1 MNPTNPQPTNNPQE
15 GKTMEDKNNTRR
27 ALWTRIDGSTTE
39 GPADEMMQL
48 YAASGFS
55 GSLQAIEP
63 GESMLDALTIDLDED
78 EDEPEPE
85 YPANWQTVNVG
96 PGEEDTDDDPTEDAT
111 PHEVVTVTP
120 SATVGRVEFHQA
132 LAGDPNEYTYG
143 RAVRAEYEAEQRNPV
158 IVDTRTRAEQ
168 TADAEADSAQWEKM
182 GLTGPRLW
190 QVAGTQMG
198 AGAVAKWN
206 RERRDLANLPR
217 LTDAAAEIR
226 SKVKA
231 ERREDLTVDEPHK
244 LRLENDGGV
253 LVLHHPDWR
262 HSDALR
268 LEPVGMR
275 AFLSNYG
282 RSTAKGTS
290 PILPPMGFLQSCT
303 PDEIVKLWNSRAPRI
318 MAGPSRVLRTRI
330 APDGY
335 YRSVFAVV
343 SEQYAAVDIDQTVQ
357 MLADTIGPDATAE
370 LAYNATDT
378 VLHYEVAS
386 MRDQPPTVGEFWKV
400 GFKGSTGDAANKSSR
415 GGGFAVRVECM
426 NGILM
431 SAGIDPFNQRHRG
444 SRQEVADK
452 IREAIRESWENLQP
466 VWTGFA
472 NRWEVMADTAAVD
485 VFGGID
491 VADAIAAMVAKTT
504 EGKALV
510 KASEVE
516 RDALVQM
523 LLHTHSAEPGETVAD
538 VVNAVTRLHE
548 SKLPVARVAAVEA
561 VAGRMV
567 EAWSGGVA

>member
-1 MNPTNPQPTNNPQE
+1 MSPTNPQPTNQSTNNPQE
-15 GKTMEDKNNTRR
+15 GKTMEAKKQFNLVDKHGILATGDFEQVGR
-27 ALWTRIDGSTTE
+27 AWMKLG
-39 GPADEMMQL
+39 GP
-48 YAASGFS
+48 
-55 GSLQAIEP
+55 
-63 GESMLDALTIDLDED
+63 ESEYRMVPVDED
-78 EDEPEPE
+78 EPKPEPEPEPE
-85 YPANWQTVNVG
+85 YPANWRTVNVG
-96 PGEEDTDDDPTEDAT
+96 PTDDDPTKPSQVTSRGSFVCDNSLTLEEDTDDDPTE
-111 PHEVVTVTP
+111 EVQTSDPVTVTP
-120 SATVGRVEFHQA
+120 SVTVG
-132 LAGDPNEYTYG
+132 
-143 RAVRAEYEAEQRNPV
+143 QRNPVTVDRSPV

-168 TADAEADSAQWEKM
+168 TADAEADTAQWEKM

-253 LVLHHPDWR
+253 LVLHHPDWQTR
-262 HSDALR
+262 DAMR

-290 PILPPMGFLQSCT
+290 PILPPMSFLQSCT
-303 PDEIVKLWNSRAPRI
+303 PDEVVKLWNSRAPRI
-318 MAGPSRVLRTRI
+318 MAGPSRILRTRI

-400 GFKGSTGDAANKSSR
+400 GFKGSTGDAANKPSR

-431 SAGIDPFNQRHRG
+431 SADIDPFNQRHRG

-466 VWTGFA
+466 VWAGFS

-485 VFGGID
+485 VFGGVD

-567 EAWSGGVA
+567 EAWSGGIA

>member
-1 MNPTNPQPTNNPQE
+1 MNPTNPQPTNQPTNHPQGE
-15 GKTMEDKNNTRR
+15 DMEDKNETRR
-27 ALWTRIDGSTTE
+27 LLFIREDGTRTE
-39 GPADEMMQL
+39 GTADDMMRAFHDAGCRGTLHEHVDSERPQS
-48 YAASGFS
+48 A
-55 GSLQAIEP
+55 
-63 GESMLDALTIDLDED
+63 LDALTMEDTED
-78 EDEPEPE
+78 EATEEV
-85 YPANWQTVNVG
+85 QTR
-96 PGEEDTDDDPTEDAT
+96 
-111 PHEVVTVTP
+111 EVVTVTP
-120 SATVGRVEFHQA
+120 SATVGQREPA
-132 LAGDPNEYTYG
+132 RLTDIY
-143 RAVRAEYEAEQRNPV
+143 RAYRQS
-158 IVDTRTRAEQ
+158 VDTRTRAEQ
-168 TADAEADSAQWEKM
+168 TADADADTAQWEKM

-198 AGAVAKWN
+198 AGAVACWN

-226 SKVKA
+226 AEVKA
-231 ERREDLTVDEPHK
+231 ERREDLTIDEPQK

-253 LVLHHPDWR
+253 LVLHHPDWQTE
-262 HSDALR
+262 DALR

-275 AFLSNYG
+275 AFLANYG
-282 RSTAKGTS
+282 RNTAKGTS

-303 PDEIVKLWNSRAPRI
+303 PDEVAKLWNSRAPRI
-318 MAGPSRVLRTRI
+318 MSGPPRVLRTRI

-335 YRSVFAVV
+335 GRSVFAVV
-343 SEQYAAVDIDQTVQ
+343 SEKYAAVDVDQTVQ

-370 LAYNATDT
+370 LAYNATNA

-400 GFKGSTGDAANKSSR
+400 GFRGSTGDAANKSSR

-431 SAGIDPFNQRHRG
+431 SADLDPFNQRHRG
-444 SRQEVADK
+444 SRQEVAEK

-466 VWTGFA
+466 MWAGFS

-485 VFGGID
+485 LFGGVD

-548 SKLPVARVAAVEA
+548 SRLPVARVAAVEA

-567 EAWSGGVA
+567 EAWAGGVA